1 MWYRIDIMKLAV
13 QLLPPVLRCVFTV
26 ALLRV
31 LTLPLRYVQG
41 LFAAYMAE
49 VSGRLNITAGV
60 QYIEK
65 ALNDA
70 FYLTDGQIYIESVM
84 VSSNSE
90 FFRLETEG
98 MDAQYIGTEGETP
111 FYMYHVTDTHPGD
124 GVNFNVYV
132 PTFLCTSLN
141 AGEDKYDGENLR
153 RIRSLIDYY
162 KPAGRKYGIILYDYE

>member
-1 MWYRIDIMKLAV
+1 MGYRIDIMKLAV
-13 QLLPPVLRCVFTV
+13 QLLPPILRCGLTI

-31 LTLPLRYVQG
+31 LTVPIRYVQR
-41 LFAAYMAE
+41 LFSEYRAE
-49 VSGRLNITAGV
+49 VSGRLNVTANV

-70 FYLTDGQIYIESVM
+70 FYLTDGQIYIESTM

-90 FFRLETEG
+90 YFRLEAEG
-98 MDAQYIGTEGETP
+98 MDAQYIGSEGEEP
-111 FYMYHVTDTHPGD
+111 YYMYNEANTHQSD

-132 PTFLCTSLN
+132 PTFLCTSLD
-141 AGEDKYDGENLR
+141 AGGDKYGGENLR
-153 RIRSLIDYY
+153 KIRSLTDYY